1 MDQKKEDW
9 KESWIG
15 WPSKDKSK
23 DTPKPEVKDTPKSEV
38 KDTPKSEVK
47 SLQGK
52 NSGWFI
58 AAPEVKSLQG
68 KNSGWFIAAAFFA
81 MIALYKNQVYDSDA
95 GINAYV
101 GGDAYNFIIN
111 ANKFVGW
118 MVLSLILTIVGC
130 TKTIVD
136 AIKELKS

>member
-1 MDQKKEDW
+1 MDQEKEDW

-15 WPSKDKSK
+15 WSSKDKSK
-23 DTPKPEVKDTPKSEV
+23 DTPKPEVKDTPKS
-38 KDTPKSEVK
+38 
-47 SLQGK
+47 
-52 NSGWFI
+52 
-58 AAPEVKSLQG
+58 EVKSLQG

-81 MIALYKNQVYDSDA
+81 MIALYKNLVYDLDA

-136 AIKELKS
+136 VIKESKS

>member
-1 MDQKKEDW
+1 MDQEKEDW

-38 KDTPKSEVK
+38 K

-58 AAPEVKSLQG
+58 AASKSEVKSLQG

>member
-1 MDQKKEDW
+1 MDQEKEDW

-15 WPSKDKSK
+15 WPFYKS
-23 DTPKPEVKDTPKSEV
+23 

-47 SLQGK
+47 SLM
-52 NSGWFI
+52 
-58 AAPEVKSLQG
+58 G

-81 MIALYKNQVYDSDA
+81 IIALYKNLVYDLDA

-130 TKTIVD
+130 TKTLVD